1 MRNDREKLEKIL
13 ECIEWV
19 QEYAKSGK
27 NNFLADHK
35 TQDAMIRNCQI
46 VGEAVKGLSNELRL
60 NTPEVDWR
68 SPARFRDKITHDYFD
83 INLEQVWEICEG
95 ELIAF
100 GQQVKKVLESLSSP
114 VKDSS
119 NKPTLAEKLKEQDH
133 KNTHQ

>member
-1 MRNDREKLEKIL
+1 MQVDVDVIDEAAIKGQQTRQDLKRGNCPVRNDREKLEKIL

-83 INLEQVWEICEG
+83 INLEQVLG
-95 ELIAF
+95 NL
-100 GQQVKKVLESLSSP
+100 
-114 VKDSS
+114 
-119 NKPTLAEKLKEQDH
+119 
-133 KNTHQ
+133 